1 MMALVECPVERK
13 VKRGKL
19 LTSLVHYGDRYHVKF
34 DMWIE
39 EKISQVGSVIHIGN
53 TDESRMPAVYLH
65 PNNQLQINVKKD
77 NNILYNVQ
85 AGRWYN
91 IDISKRAF
99 ADSVSSSSWNFLF
112 KTKCRGVFTT
122 RSRWTGCW

>member
-1 MMALVECPVERK
+1 M
-13 VKRGKL
+13 
-19 LTSLVHYGDRYHVKF
+19 LTTLTNYGAQYQVKF

-99 ADSVSSSSWNFLF
+99 ADNVSSSS
-112 KTKCRGVFTT
+112 
-122 RSRWTGCW
+122 